1 MKPHTPI
8 YPENLPVAGLPAVEG
23 SKGATSA
30 AVPPVAGSKG
40 TLRAAIL
47 YPESLPAASLP
58 AAEGSK
64 GPPLLSRAMGLPAA
78 QAGPPAAHAGLPALG
93 RRSCAPLHC
102 APRSTAPGTRLIPF
116 LFNTNEAPPKKLTR
130 SKQSRKHFLFN
141 TFARFFLR
149 PPFAANAARRHP
161 ACPEILGEGN
171 PRSGTGE
178 ACPPSRQ
185 ACPPRRGS
193 LSVIPQPSP
202 QSTTIA
208 ATATITRPT
217 APPPP
222 FPFFYCAPRPNLI
235 ASAPN
240 IRKRR
245 K

>member
-8 YPENLPVAGLPAVEG
+8 YPENLPVAG

-47 YPESLPAASLP
+47 YPESLPAARLP

-102 APRSTAPGTRLIPF
+102 APRSTAPGTLLIPF

-178 ACPPSRQ
+178 ACPPRRACLLRQ
-185 ACPPRRGS
+185 GS
-193 LSVIPQPSP
+193 LRFSP
-202 QSTTIA
+202 TVA
-208 ATATITRPT
+208 AVSHHRRSRRRLHPPTQLHANATH
-217 APPPP
+217 
-222 FPFFYCAPRPNLI
+222 
-235 ASAPN
+235 ASN
-240 IRKRR
+240 QRR
-245 K
+245 AD